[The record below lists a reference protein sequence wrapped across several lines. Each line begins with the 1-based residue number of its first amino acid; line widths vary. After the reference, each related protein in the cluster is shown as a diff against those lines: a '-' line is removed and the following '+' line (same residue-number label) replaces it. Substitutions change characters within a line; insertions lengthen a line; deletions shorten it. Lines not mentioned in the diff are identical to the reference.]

1 MYSKGNKHLLAIV
14 ACIII
19 ATSSL
24 VGCDFECDCNIFFE
38 NKTSDT
44 IIISHVD
51 SSRYSLNTPLT
62 IAPGETKAVV
72 EMCFFDAVPHSS
84 DIPEIMRK
92 SFPGGLTITTQEGKT
107 RFYSPDSIKIQSFSP
122 FAEKS
127 YRYEYP
133 DGPMGKHNLHAFY
146 EIKDTIMQI

>member
-1 MYSKGNKHLLAIV
+1 MSSKGNKHLLAIV
-14 ACIII
+14 TFIII
-19 ATSSL
+19 AIFSL
-24 VGCDFECDCNIFFE
+24 VGCDWETDCNIFFE

-44 IIISHVD
+44 ILISHVD
-51 SSRYSLNTPLT
+51 SSRHNRNTPLT

-72 EMCFFDAVPHSS
+72 ETGFFDDVPHSS
-84 DIPEIMRK
+84 DIPEIMRT
-92 SFPGGLTITTQEGKT
+92 SFPSGLTITAQEGKT

-127 YRYEYP
+127 YRYEYL

-146 EIKDTIMQI
+146 EITDTILHI